1 MEIISGIYKI
11 TNLITCDFYIG
22 SSKNIYLRWRDHKKP
37 STLKRCKNQ
46 KMYKDFLKYNISN
59 FKFEI
64 LYKALPKDDIKIIES
79 NYIQALHPTYNNLN
93 FLPKKYNDIN
103 RICGVYKIENK
114 ITHEFYIGSSKDI
127 KARWHCHKNSN
138 NYKKHPNSKLYKA
151 MSEYG
156 IKNFDF
162 DIIEECSEKDLLKK
176 EQYYID
182 SLHPRYN
189 VGTAKAK
196 LSSTE
201 YQKQYRQKYAK
212 AIKEK
217 RNIWKNKNKKH
228 ESDRNKNYYHRLC
241 LYNNEFLTLCALSAR
256 FRKQGIISPT
266 TEAKKYL
273 V

>member
-11 TNLITCDFYIG
+11 TNLITYDFYIG

-37 STLKRCKNQ
+37 SALKKYKNQ
-46 KMYKDFLKYNISN
+46 KMYKDFLTYGILN

-64 LYKALPKDDIKIIES
+64 LYKAQPEDDIKLIES
-79 NYIQALHPTYNNLN
+79 SYIQTLCPTYNNLN
-93 FLPKKYNDIN
+93 FLPKKYNDIH
-103 RICGVYKIENK
+103 RVCGIYKIVNK
-114 ITHEFYIGSSKDI
+114 ITNDFYIGSSKDI

-138 NYKKHPNSKLYKA
+138 NYKKYPNSKLYKA

-162 DIIEECSEKDLLKK
+162 DIIEECSEKDLLEK

-182 SLHPRYN
+182 SLHPVYN
-189 VGTAKAK
+189 IGAAKAK
-196 LSSTE
+196 LSSAE
-201 YQKQYRQKYAK
+201 YQKQYQQKHAK
-212 AIKEK
+212 IIKEK
-217 RNIWKNKNKKH
+217 RNNWKKKNKKY
-228 ESDRNKNYYHRLC
+228 ESEHNKTYYHKLC

-256 FRKQGIISPT
+256 LKKQGIINST

-273 V
+273 I